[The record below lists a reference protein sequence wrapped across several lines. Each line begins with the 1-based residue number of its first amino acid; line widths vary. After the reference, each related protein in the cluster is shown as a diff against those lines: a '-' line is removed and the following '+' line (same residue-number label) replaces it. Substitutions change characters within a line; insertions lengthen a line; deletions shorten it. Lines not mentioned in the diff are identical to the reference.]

1 MKRLTITL
9 LTLLMSMGAWAD
21 VPYYECEYEYDNKTF
36 EFSTSETSDH
46 IRNTLRLFQAVD
58 SEYVIFD
65 SEGKPVAIEGNPIF
79 PLEILDAFN
88 EISYDG
94 FFTAEWNHAYT
105 DFDFDNCDRL
115 LD

>member
-1 MKRLTITL
+1 
-9 LTLLMSMGAWAD
+9 MSMGAWAD